1 MARSNWLFGCEEL
14 DDSVPAAAAEAAPAA
29 ATEAEPA
36 VVEDAGESVEAQLI
50 EVEGLDAEI
59 CTMEA
64 DAGELQGDTE
74 SMENMESAVA
84 ESAEEG
90 GLDET
95 AAKVTEVA
103 MESYCARWGI
113 QRTRVATE
121 SFAGGSRQQATQ
133 VALEGIGDSIKGAF
147 EAFGKWLQELV
158 NKIRD
163 FWVKYINAG
172 KAVKKRAQKLKQ
184 RLSNGLGA
192 IKKDHIS
199 GAWAKD
205 LLINQ
210 KVDIATV
217 LKFLSGADKGIGGFG
232 KKIED
237 AVSLIKFGGDK
248 VFKRME
254 YNTVLISLIYAVN
267 GMYYPGVI
275 GISELRGAGRVPSN
289 AKDLE
294 IYATPGEGYFV
305 SFTNPDDGRK
315 SVKFAQHSTD
325 GKLANVDIKTPST
338 SDLDKAVEGLIQCGD
353 IMETK
358 IISFRDGQMKLAQLN
373 GEVKAAIAA
382 VDKATSREDIQTAR
396 KNVWAAKDALEQY
409 NTVTRVITNSLTT
422 VSKGLIGY
430 ITAGIGAYA
439 AVKDAVEHDQVQV
452 I

>member
-1 MARSNWLFGCEEL
+1 M
-14 DDSVPAAAAEAAPAA
+14 
-29 ATEAEPA
+29 
-36 VVEDAGESVEAQLI
+36 I

-59 CTMEA
+59 CTMHA
-64 DAGELQGDTE
+64 DGNELQQDTE

-147 EAFGKWLQELV
+147 ESFGKWLQELV

-192 IKKDHIS
+192 IKKDHII
-199 GAWAKD
+199 GGWARD

-210 KVDIATV
+210 KVDIAATM
-217 LKFLSGADKGIGGFG
+217 KFIDNCDKGIAGYG
-232 KKIED
+232 KKLED
-237 AVSLIKFGGDK
+237 TISLIKFGGDR
-248 VFKRME
+248 VFKHIDASQVALSVM
-254 YNTVLISLIYAVN
+254 YAAA
-267 GMYYPGVI
+267 GMYFPAVVTVAQ
-275 GISELRGAGRVPSN
+275 LRGAGRVPSN

-294 IYATPGEGYFV
+294 IYATPGEGYVV

-315 SVKFAQHSTD
+315 SIKFAQHEVTD
-325 GKLANVDIKTPST
+325 KVRDQELKTPSS
-338 SDLDKAVEGLIQCGD
+338 SDLDKAVEALIKCGT

-358 IISFRDGQMKLAQLN
+358 IINFRDGQQKLAQLN
-373 GEVKAAIAA
+373 SDVKAAISA
-382 VDKATSREDIQTAR
+382 VDKATSREEIQIAR
-396 KNVWAAKDALEQY
+396 KNIWAAKDALEQY
-409 NTVTRVITNSLTT
+409 NTFTRVVTGSLTT
-422 VSKGLIGY
+422 ASKGLIGY
-430 ITAGIGAYA
+430 ITAGIGAYV
-439 AVKDAVEHDQVQV
+439 AVRNEVEVDQIQAF
-452 I
+452 